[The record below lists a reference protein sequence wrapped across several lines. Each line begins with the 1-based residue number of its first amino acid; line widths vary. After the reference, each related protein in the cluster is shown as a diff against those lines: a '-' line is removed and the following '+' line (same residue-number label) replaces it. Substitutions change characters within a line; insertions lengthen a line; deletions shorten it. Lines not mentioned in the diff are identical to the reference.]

1 MQLVERRG
9 HVMKRVAVIIGSVI
23 AVAAT
28 PTVVAA
34 SQSDRTPSGVD
45 IYQRADTWSSQL
57 GQLYGPVK
65 AGQSSYGFLPEFGAL
80 TAPLLLLRRRL
91 VSYAKGPDPL
101 ARPEETR

>member
-1 MQLVERRG
+1 MQLVKRRRP
-9 HVMKRVAVIIGSVI
+9 VMKRVAVIIGSVV

-34 SQSDRTPSGVD
+34 SQSDRKPSGVD
-45 IYQRADTWSSQL
+45 IYQRSHNWNSQL

-65 AGQSSYGFLPEFGAL
+65 AGGASYGFLSEFGAL

-91 VSYAKGPDPL
+91 VSYAKGPHPV